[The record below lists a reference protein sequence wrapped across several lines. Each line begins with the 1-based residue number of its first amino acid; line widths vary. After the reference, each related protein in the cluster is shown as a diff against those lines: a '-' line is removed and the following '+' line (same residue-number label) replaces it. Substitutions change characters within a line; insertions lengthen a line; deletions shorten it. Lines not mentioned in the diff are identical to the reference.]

1 MKLTKRQFLAA
12 GLGCLAAPRFAVA
25 QSFPS
30 KTITI
35 VVPYAPGGTTDILAR
50 IVGQELSTRLGT
62 TVVENKTGGAGVVGW
77 NYVAK
82 GQPPDGH
89 TLLTTEMSLSI
100 AASLNPNL
108 PFDPQKDFNQ
118 IVTAASVPHV
128 LVVNPQVPAKTLQEF
143 VAHTRANPGKL
154 FYGSGGIG
162 TNTHLG
168 FELLKSQT
176 GIDVGHVPYRG
187 AGAVVKDVVA
197 GHVQAL
203 VGAVPTVLEFVR
215 SGQLRPLMLTAPERS
230 KVLPDVPSAKDVGLP
245 QMDVSFWVGFSVP
258 TATPAPIVERLHGA
272 LLDSVKAPA
281 VSTKFAELGFDP
293 VGNSNAA
300 ANEFMRS
307 EIDRWAAVIK
317 SANIK
322 AN

>member
-1 MKLTKRQFLAA
+1 MKLTKREFLAA
-12 GLGCLAAPRFAVA
+12 SLSCLAVPRAVA

-35 VVPYAPGGTTDILAR
+35 VVPFAPGGTTDILAR

-62 TVVENKTGGAGVVGW
+62 TVVENKTGGAGVIGW
-77 NYVAK
+77 YSVAK
-82 GQPPDGH
+82 GPSDGH
-89 TLLTTEMSLSI
+89 TLLTTELSLSI
-100 AASLNPNL
+100 APSLNPNL
-108 PFDPQKDFNQ
+108 PFDPRKDLAQ
-118 IVTAASVPHV
+118 VITAASVPHV
-128 LVVNPQVPAKTLQEF
+128 LVVNPQVPATTVKEF
-143 VAHTRANPGKL
+143 VAYTKANPGKT

-176 GIDVGHVPYRG
+176 GADVGHVPYRG
-187 AGAVVKDVVA
+187 AGAAVKDVIA

-203 VGAVPTVLEFVR
+203 VSAVPTVLEFIK

-245 QMDVSFWVGFSVP
+245 QMDVSFWIGLAVP
-258 TATPAPIVERLHGA
+258 AATPAAIIERLHGEI
-272 LLDSVKAPA
+272 LGCVKAPA
-281 VSTKFAELGFDP
+281 ITAKFAELGFDA
-293 VGNSNAA
+293 VGNSSAEA
-300 ANEFMRS
+300 TDLMRR
-307 EIDRWAAVIK
+307 EIDRWAGVVK

>member
-12 GLGCLAAPRFAVA
+12 SLGCLAGPRIATA
-25 QSFPS
+25 QGFPS

-77 NYVAK
+77 VSVVK
-82 GQPPDGH
+82 GPPDGH

-100 AASLNPNL
+100 APSLNPNL
-108 PFDPQKDFNQ
+108 PFDPRKDLAQ
-118 IVTAASVPHV
+118 AITAASVPHV
-128 LVVNPQVPAKTLQEF
+128 LVVNPQVPTKTLQEF
-143 VAHTRANPGKL
+143 VAYTKANPGKL
-154 FYGSGGIG
+154 FYGSGGVG
-162 TNTHLG
+162 SNTHLA

-176 GIDVGHVPYRG
+176 GADVGHVPYRG
-187 AGAVVKDVVA
+187 AGAVVKDVIA

-203 VGAVPTVLEFVR
+203 VGAAPTVLEFVR
-215 SGQLRPLMLTAPERS
+215 SGQLRPLMLTAPQRA
-230 KVLPDVPSAKDVGLP
+230 KVLPDVPSANDVGLP
-245 QMDVSFWVGFSVP
+245 QMDVSFWVGFAVP
-258 TATPAPIVERLHGA
+258 VATPAAIVERLHSA
-272 LLDSVKAPA
+272 LLDCVKAPA

-293 VGNSNAA
+293 MGNSSAEA
-300 ANEFMRS
+300 SDFMRR
-307 EIDRWAAVIK
+307 EIDRWAGVIK
-317 SANIK
+317 SANIT

>member
-1 MKLTKRQFLAA
+1 MELTKRRFLA
-12 GLGCLAAPRFAVA
+12 GSLSSLAASSAFG

-35 VVPYAPGGTTDILAR
+35 VVPFAPGGTTDILAR
-50 IVGQELSTRLGT
+50 VVGQELSNRLGT

-77 NYVAK
+77 VSVAK
-82 GQPPDGH
+82 GQPDGH
-89 TLLTTEMSLSI
+89 TVLTTEMSLAI
-100 AASLNPNL
+100 APSLNPNL
-108 PFDPQKDFNQ
+108 PFDPRKDLTQ
-118 IVTAASVPHV
+118 VIIAASVPHV

-143 VAHTRANPGKL
+143 IAYSKANPGKL

-176 GIDVGHVPYRG
+176 GVDVGHVPYRG
-187 AGAVVKDVVA
+187 AGAVVKDVIA

-203 VGAVPTVLEFVR
+203 VGAVPTVLEYVR
-215 SGQLRPLMLTAPERS
+215 SGQLRPLMLTALERS

-245 QMDVSFWVGFSVP
+245 QMDVSFWVGFAVP
-258 TATPAPIVERLHGA
+258 AATPAPIVERLHAAILGC
-272 LLDSVKAPA
+272 VKAPA
-281 VSTKFAELGFDP
+281 VSAKFVELGFDP
-293 VGNSNAA
+293 VGNSVAEA
-300 ANEFMRS
+300 GDFMRS
-307 EIDRWAAVIK
+307 EIDRWAGVIK

>member
-12 GLGCLAAPRFAVA
+12 GLSCLAAPRIAAA

-30 KTITI
+30 RTITI

-62 TVVENKTGGAGVVGW
+62 TVVENKTGGAGAVGW

-82 GQPPDGH
+82 GQPDGH

-100 AASLNPNL
+100 APSLNPNL
-108 PFDPQKDFNQ
+108 PFDAQKDFTQ
-118 IVTAASVPHV
+118 IITAASVPHV

-143 VAHTRANPGKL
+143 VAYTKANPGKL

-162 TNTHLG
+162 TNTHLS

-187 AGAVVKDVVA
+187 AGAVVKDVIA

-203 VGAVPTVLEFVR
+203 VGALPTVLEFVR
-215 SGQLRPLMLTAPERS
+215 SGQLRPLMLTALERS

-272 LLDSVKAPA
+272 LLDCVKAPA

-293 VGNSNAA
+293 MGNSSAE
-300 ANEFMRS
+300 ANDFMRR
-307 EIDRWAAVIK
+307 EIDRWAGVIK
-317 SANIK
+317 AANIK

>member
-1 MKLTKRQFLAA
+1 MELTKRRFLA
-12 GLGCLAAPRFAVA
+12 GSLSCLAATPAVA

-30 KTITI
+30 RTITI
-35 VVPYAPGGTTDILAR
+35 MVPFAPGGTTDILAR
-50 IVGQELSTRLGT
+50 VVGQELSNKLGT

-77 NYVAK
+77 VSVAK
-82 GQPPDGH
+82 GQPDGH
-89 TLLTTEMSLSI
+89 TVLTTEMSLAI
-100 AASLNPNL
+100 APSLNPNL
-108 PFDPQKDFNQ
+108 PFDPRKDLTQ
-118 IVTAASVPHV
+118 VIIAASVPHV

-143 VAHTRANPGKL
+143 VAYSKANPGKL

-176 GIDVGHVPYRG
+176 GADVGHVPYRG
-187 AGAVVKDVVA
+187 AGAVVKDVIA

-203 VGAVPTVLEFVR
+203 VGAVPTVLEFAR

-230 KVLPDVPSAKDVGLP
+230 KVLPDVPSANDVGLP
-245 QMDVSFWVGFSVP
+245 QMDVSFWVGFAVP
-258 TATPAPIVERLHGA
+258 AATPAAIVERLHGA
-272 LLDSVKAPA
+272 TLNCIKAPA
-281 VSTKFAELGFDP
+281 VSAKFAELGFDP
-293 VGNSNAA
+293 VGNSAA
-300 ANEFMRS
+300 EASDFIRS

>member
-12 GLGCLAAPRFAVA
+12 GLGCLTAPRIAAA

-82 GQPPDGH
+82 GQPDGH

-100 AASLNPNL
+100 APSLNPNL
-108 PFDPQKDFNQ
+108 PFDPQKDLTQ
-118 IVTAASVPHV
+118 IITAASVPHV

-143 VAHTRANPGKL
+143 VAYTKANPGKL

-203 VGAVPTVLEFVR
+203 VGALPTVLEFIR
-215 SGQLRPLMLTAPERS
+215 SGQLRPLMLTALERS
-230 KVLPDVPSAKDVGLP
+230 KVLPDVQSAKDVGLP

-258 TATPAPIVERLHGA
+258 AVTPALVVERLHGA

-293 VGNSNAA
+293 MGNSSAA
-300 ANEFMRS
+300 AGDFMRR
-307 EIDRWAAVIK
+307 EVERWAAVIK
-317 SANIK
+317 AAKITAN
-322 AN
+322 

>member
-1 MKLTKRQFLAA
+1 MKLTKRQFLAGSLSCFA
-12 GLGCLAAPRFAVA
+12 DPRIAAA

-35 VVPYAPGGTTDILAR
+35 VVPFAPGGTTDILAR
-50 IVGQELSTRLGT
+50 VVGQELSNRLGT

-77 NYVAK
+77 VSVAK
-82 GQPPDGH
+82 GQPDGH
-89 TLLTTEMSLSI
+89 TVLTTEMSLAI
-100 AASLNPNL
+100 APSLNPNL
-108 PFDPQKDFNQ
+108 PFDPRKDLTQ
-118 IVTAASVPHV
+118 VVIAASVPHV

-143 VAHTRANPGKL
+143 VAYSKANPGKL

-176 GIDVGHVPYRG
+176 GVDVGHVPYRG
-187 AGAVVKDVVA
+187 AGAVVKDVIA

-215 SGQLRPLMLTAPERS
+215 SGQLRPLMLTALERS

-258 TATPAPIVERLHGA
+258 AATPAAIVERLHGDILA
-272 LLDSVKAPA
+272 CIKAPA
-281 VSTKFAELGFDP
+281 VSTKFSELGFDA
-293 VGNSNAA
+293 VGNSSAD
-300 ANEFMRS
+300 ANDFVRR
-307 EIDRWAAVIK
+307 EIDRWAGVIK
-317 SANIK
+317 SANIQ